1 MPHRNPTLSA
11 ETQVLD
17 PTHPSQ
23 RVGSGNSADQKS
35 TTEQDN
41 GIHTTFLE
49 RLEFISQHHEDSCQ
63 FAQTLT
69 KSERIQLSEVA
80 RLSLEDE
87 IVLMR
92 NGIKTFAKASKGV
105 KDGDKYN
112 EDLGKVLNLLGLSCF
127 RFAGLLRVQLL
138 LQGPQSAGLL
148 EDLID
153 AMSDFVEKMTIAEE
167 EQND

>member
-1 MPHRNPTLSA
+1 MPQKNPTLSA
-11 ETQVLD
+11 QTQVLD
-17 PTHPSQ
+17 RAHPSQ
-23 RVGSGNSADQKS
+23 RVGSGGSPALNNENKGNEPAKNAFFDRLEVISQRYEENWPLSEDLTQS
-35 TTEQDN
+35 
-41 GIHTTFLE
+41 E
-49 RLEFISQHHEDSCQ
+49 RL
-63 FAQTLT
+63 
-69 KSERIQLSEVA
+69 QLSEMA

-92 NGIKTFAKASKGV
+92 NGIKTFVKASKGV
-105 KDGDKYN
+105 KDGEPYN